1 MESYFKEILQLV
13 GLTHGFYIK
22 YVAFEE
28 HCLISVVLRS
38 KETVVTLKRGCRC
51 IEIALRG
58 SGSQGLHSK
67 VVGKGGVI
75 PSPTFHECEYSLSCH
90 PRPVIGQNE

>member
-1 MESYFKEILQLV
+1 MESYFKEVLQLV
-13 GLTHGFYIK
+13 RLTHVFFIK

-28 HCLISVVLRS
+28 HSLISSVLRS

-58 SGSQGLHSK
+58 SGSQELHSK

-75 PSPTFHECEYSLSCH
+75 PSPTYHECE
-90 PRPVIGQNE
+90 